1 MFGFPQPQYL
11 PCPECGES
19 VACDDGVEHVCD
31 AERRLDYVL
40 LHLREEIAELEEQ
53 VGAWLDSAEGRFA
66 AWLAERDRR

>member
-19 VACDDGVEHVCD
+19 VACDDDAAHVCD
-31 AERRLDYVL
+31 DDRRLDYVL
-40 LHLREEIAELEEQ
+40 LHLRDEIAEVEALF
-53 VGAWLDSAEGRFA
+53 GAWLDSPGGRFA